1 MKQIL
6 EIQKF
11 FKFVR
16 ERDKELDKHLL
27 NNVFKK

>member
-27 NNVFKK
+27 NNAFKK